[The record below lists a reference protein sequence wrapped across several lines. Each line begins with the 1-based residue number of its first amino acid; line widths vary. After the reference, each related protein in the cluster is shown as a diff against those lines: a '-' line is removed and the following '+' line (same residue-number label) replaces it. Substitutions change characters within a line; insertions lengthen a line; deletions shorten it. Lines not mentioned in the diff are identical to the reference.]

1 MYIFNTITVKP
12 KLPEKIARLEEISN
26 NLWWSWNV
34 EFLKLLR
41 EIDKDVW
48 NRCNKNPVKFLKNIS
63 QDKLEEVSNNESFL
77 KKYSEV
83 VDHYDSY
90 INSKNTYFSKNF
102 PNNKNDVIA
111 YFSAEYGLDE
121 TIPLYSGGLGV
132 LSGDHLK
139 SASDLGLPLVAVGL
153 LYKEGYFNQKITI
166 KGEQVS
172 EYQESDIYNMPVYP
186 FKDDKGEEVIISVE
200 IEKKEVKAKVW
211 EVLVGRIKL
220 YLLDTD
226 LESNPK
232 EYQNLTRKLYGGGQE
247 MRIAQEIVLGIG
259 GFRALKALGIDVTLY
274 HMNEGH
280 SSFLVIELIRSIM
293 KEKEVSY
300 DVAKEIAFSMLAF
313 TTHTPVPAGND
324 IFDVELVS
332 KYLDGKWSE
341 IGLTEEEFLKMGM
354 TPNDTLNKRFN
365 MAVLALKFAGKK
377 NGVSKLHGKVSRE
390 IFSEV
395 WPNTFDDESPITYVT
410 NGIHTCT
417 WLSSQLKDVFNEYF
431 PAYWQERVQDQEVWN
446 NINLIPDEK
455 LWSIHKKRKQSMQT
469 EIRKNIRE
477 RFLNGGMQ
485 YSEVTDMLK
494 FLDPNVLTIGF
505 ARRFATYKRAALI
518 FKDIERLTQMLNDE
532 NRPVQI
538 VFAGKAHPADIAGQE
553 VIKYIHEISLMPQF
567 KGKIF
572 LLENYNIAISRYL
585 VSGVDIWLNNPRRP
599 MEASG
604 TSGEKT
610 AINGIPNFSVSDGW
624 WEEGYNGK
632 NGWLIGS
639 TKYYDVQEEHDLA
652 DSDSIYH
659 ILETEIIPKFY
670 NRDEQDIPREWLKIM
685 KESIRS
691 IGPEYSTSRML
702 IDYLDRMYIPLID
715 LHKKEFTNLEN
726 VFQFM
731 EWKKNAYKNWDK
743 IKIQQQNNVDKATL
757 DAGNELKVSV
767 KVDFGDIDSNTAE
780 VQAYIIKMNEQND
793 LDLEKIV
800 PLTKISEE
808 GNWRVYEGN
817 INITEGGNFAYT
829 FRVVPKNKM
838 LLDSSNMDLYKWLK
852 KK

>member
-12 KLPEKIARLEEISN
+12 KLPERIKRLSEISN

-34 EFLKLLR
+34 EFLKVLR

-48 NRCNKNPVKFLKNIS
+48 NACDKNPVKFLKNVT
-63 QDKLEEVSNNESFL
+63 QEKLEQVSVDEEFL
-77 KKYSEV
+77 KKYDEIV
-83 VDHYDSY
+83 EFYDSY
-90 INSKNTYFSKNF
+90 MNSKTTYFSKKF
-102 PNNKNDVIA
+102 PNNKDDVIA

-121 TIPLYSGGLGV
+121 TIPIYSGGLGI

-139 SASDLGLPLVAVGL
+139 SSSDLGVPLVGIGL
-153 LYKEGYFNQKITI
+153 LYKEGYFNQKITLR
-166 KGEQVS
+166 GEQIS
-172 EYQESDIYNMPVYP
+172 EYEEIELHNMPIYP
-186 FKDDKGEEVIISVE
+186 VKNNEGQDIVISVE
-200 IEKKEVKAKVW
+200 IAGEEVFVKVW
-211 EVLVGRIKL
+211 EIAVGRIKL

-226 LESNPK
+226 LNENKK
-232 EYQNLTRKLYGGGQE
+232 EYQGLTKKLYGGGQD

-259 GFRALKALGIDVTLY
+259 GVRALKAMGIEPKLY

-280 SSFLVIELIRSIM
+280 SSFLVIELIKNIM

-300 DVAKEIAFSMLAF
+300 DVAKEIAFSQLAF

-332 KYLDGKWSE
+332 KYLKDKWKELS
-341 IGLTEEEFLKMGM
+341 LTEQEFLKMGM
-354 TPNDTLNKRFN
+354 TPNDTINKRFN

-377 NGVSKLHGKVSRE
+377 NGVSRLHGRVSRE

-417 WLSSQLKDVFNEYF
+417 WVCTQLKELLNEYLPPF
-431 PAYWQERVQDQEVWN
+431 WQERVQDHNTWN
-446 NINLIPDEK
+446 NIINIPDEK
-455 LWSIHKKRKQSMQT
+455 IWKIHMKRKQSMQD
-469 EIRKNIRE
+469 EVRKNVKN
-477 RFLNGGMQ
+477 RFLSGGMS
-485 YSEVTDMLK
+485 YSEVNDILK

-518 FKDIERLTQMLNDE
+518 FKDIERLTQILNDE

-538 VFAGKAHPADIAGQE
+538 VFAGKAHPADGAGQD

-572 LLENYNIAISRYL
+572 LLENYNIAVSRYL
-585 VSGVDIWLNNPRRP
+585 VSGVDVWLNNPRRP

-610 AINGIPNFSVSDGW
+610 ALNGILNFSVSDGW

-639 TKYYDVQEEHDLA
+639 TKHYEVQEEQDLA
-652 DSDSIYH
+652 DSNSIYH
-659 ILETEIIPKFY
+659 ILESEIIPTFY
-670 NRDEQDIPREWLKIM
+670 NRDEQGIPRDWIKIM
-685 KESIRS
+685 KNSIQS
-691 IGPEYSTSRML
+691 IGPEYSTSRM
-702 IDYLDRMYIPLID
+702 IADYLDRIYIPLID
-715 LHKKEFTNLEN
+715 LYKSEFNNLEN
-726 VFQFM
+726 VFQFID
-731 EWKKNAYKNWDK
+731 WKKQAYKNWDK
-743 IKIQQQNNVDKATL
+743 IKIQQIDNIDKATL
-757 DAGNELKVSV
+757 DAGHELKVSV
-767 KVDFGDIDSNTAE
+767 KVDFDEVNSDNTD
-780 VQAYIIKMNEQND
+780 VQCYIIRMNEQND

-800 PLTKISEE
+800 SLQKVGEE
-808 GNWRVYEGN
+808 NGWPIYEGDISLN
-817 INITEGGNFAYT
+817 EGGNFAYT
-829 FRVVPKNKM
+829 FRVVPKHKM
-838 LLDSSNMDLYKWLK
+838 LLDPANMDLYKWLK
-852 KK
+852 K

>member
-1 MYIFNTITVKP
+1 MYIFNTITIRP
-12 KLPEKIARLEEISN
+12 KLPEKIRRLEEISN
-26 NLWWSWNV
+26 NLWWSWNI
-34 EFLKLLR
+34 EFLQALR

-48 NRCNKNPVKFLKNIS
+48 NACEKNPVKFLKNVP
-63 QDKLEEVSNNESFL
+63 QEKLEEAALNEDFL
-77 KKYSEV
+77 KKYNEV

-90 INSKNTYFSKNF
+90 INSKNTYFSKKY

-121 TIPLYSGGLGV
+121 TIPIYSGGLGI

-139 SASDLGLPLVAVGL
+139 SASDLGLPLVGIGL

-172 EYQESDIYNMPVYP
+172 EYQEIEIHNMPIYP
-186 FKDDKGEEVIISVE
+186 VKDKNNEDIIVNVE
-200 IEKKEVKAKVW
+200 IEGKKVLVKVW
-211 EVLVGRIKL
+211 EIAVGRLKL

-226 LESNPK
+226 LNENPK
-232 EYQNLTRKLYGGGQE
+232 EYQGLTKKLYGGGQDT
-247 MRIAQEIVLGIG
+247 RIAQEIVLGIG
-259 GFRALKALGIDVTLY
+259 GVRALKALGIEPKLY

-280 SSFLVIELIRSIM
+280 SSFLVIELIKNIM

-300 DVAKEIAFSMLAF
+300 DIAREIAFSMLAF

-332 KYLDGKWSE
+332 KYLVNKWKE
-341 IGLTEEEFLKMGM
+341 IGLTEEEFLAMGM
-354 TPNDTLNKRFN
+354 TPNDTIKKRFN

-395 WPNTFDDESPITYVT
+395 WPNTFDDESAITYVT

-417 WLSSQLKDVFNEYF
+417 WLSAKFKTLFNEYF
-431 PAYWQERVQDQEVWN
+431 PPYWQERVHDHDVWT
-446 NINLIPDEK
+446 NIQNIPDERI
-455 LWSIHKKRKQSMQT
+455 WSIHKKRKQSMQN
-469 EIRKNIRE
+469 EIRRNVKN
-477 RFLNGGMQ
+477 RFISGGFS
-485 YSEVTDMLK
+485 YNEVSEILK

-518 FKDIERLTQMLNDE
+518 FKDVERLTQILNDE
-532 NRPVQI
+532 KRPVQI
-538 VFAGKAHPADIAGQE
+538 VFAGKAHPADMAGQE
-553 VIKYIHEISLMPQF
+553 VIKYIHEMSLMPQF

-572 LLENYNIAISRYL
+572 LLENYNIAVSRYL
-585 VSGVDIWLNNPRRP
+585 ISGVDVWLNNPRRP

-610 AINGIPNFSVSDGW
+610 ALNGIPNFSVSDGW

-639 TKYYDVQEEHDLA
+639 TKHYEIQEEHDLA
-652 DSDSIYH
+652 DSKSIYH
-659 ILETEIIPKFY
+659 ILESEIIPKFY
-670 NRDEQDIPREWLKIM
+670 DRDEKDVPVEWMKIM
-685 KESIRS
+685 KNSIQS
-691 IGPEYSTSRML
+691 IGPEYSTSRMI
-702 IDYLDRMYIPLID
+702 IDYLDIIYMPLIN
-715 LHKKEFTNLEN
+715 LHNNEFTNLEN
-726 VFQFM
+726 IFKYID
-731 EWKKNAYKNWDK
+731 WKKKSYKEWDK
-743 IKIQQQNNVDKATL
+743 IKIQQNNNINKITL
-757 DAGNELKVSV
+757 DAGNEHKVSV
-767 KVDFGDIDSNTAE
+767 KVNFGRVDSQNAE

-800 PLTKISEE
+800 SLKKTGEDTGWFI
-808 GNWRVYEGN
+808 YEGD
-817 INITEGGNFAYT
+817 IVLGEGGNFAYT
-829 FRVVPKNKM
+829 FRVVPKHKM
-838 LLDSSNMDLYKWLK
+838 LLDPANMDLYKWLK
-852 KK
+852 K